1 FTRLSMRCAAGADSW
16 ADHPRASSLRE
27 GGQYENI
34 DVCGVGTDVRNGFG
48 SRARNVR
55 KQSGR
60 EKRQAARG
68 RGKKQLHG
76 KMQTRGVHAQGNW
89 NKRQGTERRGEEK
102 LHGKMSEGASLI
114 LLLADCLL
122 SGLAPVEFD
131 SNAVEVFSE
140 ADGGRTTPG
149 RIAS

>member
-1 FTRLSMRCAAGADSW
+1 MQFTRLSMRCAAGADSW

-68 RGKKQLHG
+68 RGK
-76 KMQTRGVHAQGNW
+76 
-89 NKRQGTERRGEEK
+89 EK

-140 ADGGRTTPG
+140 ADGGRTTP
-149 RIAS
+149 